1 MLERMYIK
9 FAERQSFKPEIVEE
23 TEGDVAG
30 IKGCTIKITG
40 DYAYGWLR
48 TETGIHRLVRKSPF
62 DSNARRHTSFASV
75 FVVPRS
81 RRFFRNRVNPADLR
95 IDTFRASA
103 PAVSTFRRPT
113 PPSVSRIFDRHSRC
127 QPDQPKPASEQGRG
141 HDDFEEPS
149 L

>member
-75 FVVPRS
+75 FVVPEVDDSFEIRKSIRPICALTRS
-81 RRFFRNRVNPADLR
+81 APP
-95 IDTFRASA
+95 A

-113 PPSVSRIFDRHSRC
+113 PPSVSRIFR
-127 QPDQPKPASEQGRG
+127 PA
-141 HDDFEEPS
+141 
-149 L
+149 